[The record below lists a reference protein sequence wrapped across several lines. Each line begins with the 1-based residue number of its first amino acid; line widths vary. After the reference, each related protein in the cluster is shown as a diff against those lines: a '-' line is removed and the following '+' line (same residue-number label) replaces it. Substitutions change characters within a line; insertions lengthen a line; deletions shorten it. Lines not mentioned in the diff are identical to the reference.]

1 MLASRNPCFL
11 VLTLTWIFTL
21 VLTFSTRVTAFHP
34 FDLPDVFVTFPKYLW
49 IFLSLLSVLFA
60 ILLKSYYKYQ
70 KYTCLYAVVIIVYV
84 WWSLFYIIPSFA
96 NYPLIWKSTEEQVL
110 FAKAF
115 LYQVPGNVEWS
126 TRNLGWPLSY
136 ILLLTFHKLLDLDI
150 LTASLYLATMINLY
164 IPLVIFLL
172 GKKVSPKTAF
182 LAPLIFSIP
191 QTYYFRYFSD
201 YLYGFSLFSALIY
214 LTWTLHPGLA
224 SKNDKGNFMGVSIAI
239 TTLFTSLV
247 AGHPLTSIMCIIFY
261 ALCSIIE
268 TLKSQNNKDLVKIF
282 ILLLIVFISWYMYN
296 QLAYGKTSPYI
307 IHILKMERLTYA
319 LTPQTYIRTPYHEN
333 PPYYFLYI
341 SRYFIFA
348 LLGVMSLIS
357 LLIMLKRND
366 GKALILLSLI
376 LSTLIPW
383 FTLKVITWESFDS
396 RFMIFGTLPVAIL
409 SAYAIS
415 SMKYKHIL
423 YVLLAFLPVSFAL
436 TFFPSTFLI
445 FAHEYEF
452 QGGMFV
458 AHYISNDVAIIT
470 DGFTANFIA
479 FYNPYIQPLTYL
491 DEVTIFNVEPT
502 KVSIPDTSHIV
513 VRSIRQDVHAFV
525 SHHRDPGS
533 FKTFDQVLSNS
544 HHLCYNSHYML
555 AWFKT

>member
-21 VLTFSTRVTAFHP
+21 VLTFSTRVIAFHP

-136 ILLLTFHKLLDLDI
+136 ILLLAFHKLLDLDI
-150 LTASLYLATMINLY
+150 LTASLYLATMINLF

-172 GKKVSPKTAF
+172 GKKVSPKTAL

-201 YLYGFSLFSALIY
+201 YLYGFSLFLALIY
-214 LTWTLHPGLA
+214 LTWTLLLRHA
-224 SKNDKGNFMGVSIAI
+224 SKSDKGNFMGISIAI
-239 TTLFTSLV
+239 IILFTSLV
-247 AGHPLTSIMCIIFY
+247 AGHPLTSITCIIFY

-319 LTPQTYIRTPYHEN
+319 LTPQAYIRTPYHEN

-383 FTLKVITWESFDS
+383 LTLKAITWESFDN

-409 SAYAIS
+409 STYAIS
-415 SMKYKHIL
+415 SIKYKHIL
-423 YVLLAFLPVSFAL
+423 YVLLAFLPISFAL
-436 TFFPSTFLI
+436 AFFPSTFLI

-458 AHYISNDVAIIT
+458 AHYTSKDIAIIT

-491 DEVTIFNVEPT
+491 DEVTIFNVDPT

-513 VRSIRQDVHAFV
+513 VRSIRQDVQAFV

-544 HHLCYNSHYML
+544 HHLCYNSRYIL
-555 AWFKT
+555 AWFKI